1 MINKPPIDELTELA
15 GNKYVLCCAI
25 TKRAKE
31 LNELQ
36 KSGEISIDAK
46 TISLAAEEFANGET
60 QLKK

>member
-1 MINKPPIDELTELA
+1 MINKPPIDKLTELA

-25 TKRAKE
+25 SKRAKE

-36 KSGEISIDAK
+36 KEGEINMDAK
-46 TISLAAEEFANGET
+46 TISLAAEEFVAGET